1 MPLSDIF
8 NPDKAAPGAV
18 FTPPPSPPPSPSPSK
33 KCGFDGLI
41 DTNQK
46 IITAINDLIEKYN
59 SCNNECDLK
68 ECNNKYESLI
78 QAIESNYRKLKTN
91 PDLRDKYVNNDIET
105 LLKSDF
111 VIQENESKA
120 LIFEN
125 FLLFLNKNFQSQT
138 KENKIKFLNILKAII
153 PNPEKKGGNRK
164 SRRSRK
170 QRKNKSKTR
179 RYRK

>member
-1 MPLSDIF
+1 MLSNLLKH
-8 NPDKAAPGAV
+8 NPAPAAV
-18 FTPPPSPPPSPSPSK
+18 FTPPSPSQSPSLLK

-59 SCNNECDLK
+59 SCNNECKLE

-78 QAIESNYRKLKTN
+78 QAIESNYRE
-91 PDLRDKYVNNDIET
+91 LRDKYINNDIET

-138 KENKIKFLNILKAII
+138 KENKIKFLIILKSII
-153 PNPEKKGGNRK
+153 PNPEYKGGKRK
-164 SRRSRK
+164 SRRK
-170 QRKNKSKTR
+170 QRKNKSKSR